1 MSQELELLR
10 GMCVI
15 AAHRLIDRAEFD
27 FHLMGGK
34 KCADYQIRLSNYGLC
49 NVPFECP
56 SKRLRLAKKLETK
69 GLIALSQYRKGG
81 TWSFK
86 FSSIPLTQKI
96 YDEAFEAASKFE
108 IVRGKGF
115 TSLPQFSRTKE
126 GFTEVDRLRGMAL
139 EVLMGA
145 QHDQT

>member
-1 MSQELELLR
+1 MKEQELKLLR
-10 GMCVI
+10 GMCAI
-15 AAHRLIDRAEFD
+15 AAQSLINRAEFD

-34 KCADYQIRLSNYGLC
+34 KCADYKIRLSDYGLC

-56 SKRLRLAKKLETK
+56 SKRLRLAKKLVDK
-69 GLIALSQYRKGG
+69 GLVELSQYRKGG

-96 YDEAFEAASKFE
+96 YDEAFETASKFE

-115 TSLPQFSRTKE
+115 TSLPQFSRTKD
-126 GFTEVDRLRGMAL
+126 GFSEADRLGEMAL
-139 EVLMGA
+139 EVLMEGA
-145 QHDQT
+145 A

>member
-1 MSQELELLR
+1 MKDQELELLR
-10 GMCVI
+10 GMCAI

-49 NVPFECP
+49 SVPFECS
-56 SKRLRLAKKLETK
+56 SKRLRLSKKLETK

-86 FSSIPLTQKI
+86 FSSTPLTQKI
-96 YDEAFEAASKFE
+96 YDEAFETASKFE
-108 IVRGKGF
+108 IVRGNGF
-115 TSLPQFSRTKE
+115 TTLPQFSRKKE
-126 GFTEVDRLRGMAL
+126 GFVEIDRLGQIAFDFLVRGA
-139 EVLMGA
+139 A
-145 QHDQT
+145 